1 MADTESLKTG
11 VSGGVPWRANDPKA
25 SGPKASDPKASG
37 PVVSPVSSPSP
48 EATAVTP
55 PAGLQFPGCKPVHL
69 PSHEIETYESR
80 LEFWDADTEIA
91 WVCEPS
97 SPYHEEPAETLSA
110 LVERIASV
118 RGSPIKRYG
127 SMDLL
132 LRNSRGERWR
142 IMQADQSLY
151 LHPAHA
157 HLPGASAM
165 VIGEHD
171 FPDVVLEV
179 DHTTDVRR
187 GKLGLY
193 ESWGFPE
200 VWVEVPERRAPSRRR
215 GRLPGLTIH
224 VLEDG
229 AYRTVPES
237 PTFPGWTAEEIHE
250 AMNETVASARTH
262 AILERT
268 GAALGAREGTGPDDD
283 PLLRSQRR
291 QGFERGRMEGR
302 AKLVR
307 QMLLSRGV
315 AVSEEFPRD
324 VPRFPESSEAVVV
337 AAALECDSEADFR
350 ARLRQRGD

>member
-11 VSGGVPWRANDPKA
+11 ASGDVPWRANDPKA
-25 SGPKASDPKASG
+25 SGPKASG
-37 PVVSPVSSPSP
+37 PVASPVSSPSP
-48 EATAVTP
+48 EATAITP

-151 LHPAHA
+151 LHPARA
-157 HLPGASAM
+157 NLPGASAM

-200 VWVEVPERRAPSRRR
+200 VWVEVPERRAPSRPR

-315 AVSEEFPRD
+315 EVSAEFPGD
-324 VPRFPESSEAVVV
+324 VPRFPESSQAVVV
-337 AAALECDSEADFR
+337 TAALECDSEADFR